1 MAFNVENFTSVIAK
15 KGLASSNKFEVAIAF
30 PSTGLASILPETEL
44 NLMCDTVSIA
54 GKTIQSTP
62 EIHYGVRR
70 EVAYNA
76 PTFDPLTLTFY
87 CTEKLAEKK
96 LLDAWQ
102 NIIVQHSNPDN
113 GNGGNFN
120 VAYYDT
126 YAKSSIIT
134 VTKLSVSGEPV
145 FTYEYREVYPKTVSA
160 IELSHAT
167 SSGPMKVSATF
178 NYIYWKD
185 VTQS

>member
-1 MAFNVENFTSVIAK
+1 MAFNVENFTSVLAS
-15 KGLASSNKFEVAIAF
+15 KGLASSNKFEVAINL
-30 PSTGLASILPETEL
+30 PSGQRNQNLE
-44 NLMCDTVSIA
+44 LMCDTVTIA
-54 GKTIQSTP
+54 GKNIQTTP

-87 CTEKLAEKK
+87 CTEELSEKK
-96 LLDAWQ
+96 LLDEWQ
-102 NIIVQHSNPDN
+102 NIIVQHSNPQN
-113 GNGGNFN
+113 SNGGNFN
-120 VAYYDT
+120 VAYYDS
-126 YAKSSIIT
+126 YAKDAKIV

-145 FTYEYREVYPKTVSA
+145 YKHEYREVYPKTVSS

>member
-1 MAFNVENFTSVIAK
+1 MAFNVENFTAIIAD

-30 PSTGLASILPETEL
+30 PSTGLTSILPENDL

-54 GKTIQSTP
+54 GKTIQSIP

-70 EVAYNA
+70 EVAYGA
-76 PTFDPLTLTFY
+76 PMFDALTLTFY

-145 FTYEYREVYPKTVSA
+145 FTYEYREVYPKIVSA

-185 VTQS
+185 VTTS